1 MRRALLHRAGR
12 GGLAVALL
20 APLGVFA
27 LSALSL
33 RWFYPQ
39 PFPTEWTIT
48 TLQRTLSDPRVI
60 AGARDGLTI
69 AIAVTALSLAI
80 GYPAARVLGLRRF
93 AGRQAAWTLL
103 FLPTVVPPLAIGMG
117 LNIVFLRAG
126 LAGTLIGVILAH
138 LVPTLPYVI
147 FTLAGAFAR
156 YDEGFEHQA
165 LALGAGR
172 LRTLFTISLPLLAPG
187 LLVAGLF
194 AFLISWSQYLL
205 TLLVGSGRILTLPVL
220 VFSAAA
226 GGNPATTAA
235 LSLIFLGPPL
245 VVIAATAWQL
255 RQPDGPV
262 HEPF

>member
-1 MRRALLHRAGR
+1 MTRSLLHRAGR
-12 GGLAVALL
+12 VGLAAALL

-39 PFPTEWTIT
+39 PFPTEWTAV
-48 TLQRTLSDPRVI
+48 TLQRALADPRVG
-60 AGARDGLTI
+60 AGIRDGLTI
-69 AIAVTALSLAI
+69 AVAVTALALII
-80 GYPAARVLGLRRF
+80 GYPAARTLGLRRF
-93 AGRQAAWTLL
+93 TGRQAAWTLL

-117 LNIVFLRAG
+117 LNIAFLRLG

-156 YDEGFEHQA
+156 YDEVYEYQA
-165 LALGAGR
+165 LALGASR
-172 LRTLFTISLPLLAPG
+172 WRTLLTISLPLLAPG

-245 VVIAATAWQL
+245 MVIAATAWQL